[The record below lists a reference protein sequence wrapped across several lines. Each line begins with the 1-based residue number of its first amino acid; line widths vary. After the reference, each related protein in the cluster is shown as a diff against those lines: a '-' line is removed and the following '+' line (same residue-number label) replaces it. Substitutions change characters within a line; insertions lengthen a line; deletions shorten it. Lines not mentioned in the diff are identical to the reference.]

1 MSARMNTRLAAAL
14 AWACLALTGAA
25 HAQIPVTDVAVSMQ
39 VQMASQSITQ
49 TISQAASE
57 QTDTLT
63 ENIDKNVEDLK
74 KAVVNAI
81 AGAAETTSKAS
92 SGAART
98 IGESAQR
105 TASEQATIRNEERF
119 SGIDPCGVLVST
131 IGTAAALRR
140 GVTATGGGGG
150 GGAPRPAP
158 GGSSDLDVVLDMAE
172 RRVPTPTPEVAAT
185 QAAKAACSSF
195 GTPGNV
201 RGQACAEAGF
211 AVTAS
216 TAFPNADLR
225 ASTLFDGPQ
234 TGADGTVVRRRLT
247 VDLAGADGTAIRALM
262 RNLDQPVQLK
272 DLSTAQRNSDA
283 GRQYL
288 ALEDA
293 FQARMSVAKYP
304 QEAQA
309 NMLAAKT
316 ELIPLVQ
323 QLLKSDDSGFMGRYL
338 AANVPNWSSKGISIA
353 ELIHIEV
360 ERRHMNGDWQ
370 LRMLQMSDSDLAREN
385 LRMQALRAW
394 LSTLGLERQ
403 IQSTGARSVGVQ
415 AEFRAELL
423 PQLIAANRRAVSR

>member
-1 MSARMNTRLAAAL
+1 MTATARLALVAL
-14 AWACLALTGAA
+14 PVLAFAGAA
-25 HAQIPVTDVAVSMQ
+25 HAQLMVYDPGLYMQ

-49 TISQAASE
+49 TISQSTSE
-57 QTDTLT
+57 QTESLT
-63 ENIDKNVEDLK
+63 SSIDKNAGSLK
-74 KAVVNAI
+74 KSLVNAI
-81 AGAAETTSKAS
+81 SGAAETTSKAS

-105 TASEQATIRNEERF
+105 TVSEQATIRNEERF

-140 GVTATGGGGG
+140 GATAAGGGGG

-158 GGSSDLDVVLDMAE
+158 GGSGDLDAVLDVAE
-172 RRVPTPTPEVAAT
+172 RRVPAPTPEVAVT
-185 QAAKAACSSF
+185 KAAKAACASF
-195 GTPGNV
+195 ATAGNV
-201 RGQACAEAGF
+201 RGQACDDAGF
-211 AVTAS
+211 AAS
-216 TAFPNADLR
+216 SSVGFPNADVR

-272 DLSTAQRNSDA
+272 DLSTAQRSSDA

-309 NMLAAKT
+309 NMLAART

-338 AANVPNWSSKGISIA
+338 AANVPNWSSTGISIA
-353 ELIHIEV
+353 ELVQLEV

-370 LRMLQMSDSDLAREN
+370 LRMLQMSDTDLAREN

-403 IQSTGARSVGVQ
+403 IHSAGARSVSAQ

-423 PQLIAANRRAVSR
+423 PQLLAANRRAVSR

>member
-1 MSARMNTRLAAAL
+1 MIARLALAAL
-14 AWACLALTGAA
+14 SFLAFAGAA
-25 HAQIPVTDVAVSMQ
+25 HAQLMVYDPGLYMQ
-39 VQMASQSITQ
+39 VQMAAQSISQSI
-49 TISQAASE
+49 SQSTSE

-63 ENIDKNVEDLK
+63 ENIDKNVSDLK

-81 AGAAETTSKAS
+81 SGAAETTSKAS

-131 IGTAAALRR
+131 LGVSAALRR

-158 GGSSDLDVVLDMAE
+158 GGSGDLDAVLDVAE
-172 RRVPTPTPEVAAT
+172 RRVPAPTPEVAVAK
-185 QAAKAACSSF
+185 AAKAACASF
-195 GTPGNV
+195 ATSGNV

-211 AVTAS
+211 STAAS
-216 TAFPNADLR
+216 TGFPNADLR

-234 TGADGTVVRRRLT
+234 AGADGAVVRRRLT

-272 DLSTAQRNSDA
+272 DLSTAQRSSDA

-304 QEAQA
+304 QEAQV
-309 NMLAAKT
+309 NMVAAKT

-338 AANVPNWSSKGISIA
+338 AANVPEWESKGISIS
-353 ELIHIEV
+353 ELVHIEV
-360 ERRHMNGDWQ
+360 ERRYMNGDYQ
-370 LRMLQMSDSDLAREN
+370 LRVLGMSDSDLAREN

-403 IQSTGARSVGVQ
+403 IHSAGARSVGAQ
-415 AEFRAELL
+415 AEVRAELV
-423 PQLIAANRRAVSR
+423 PQLIAANRRAINR